1 MRIVAVIPAR
11 AGSKGIPNKN
21 IRLLGGRPLVSYAIG
36 NAKQSEYIT
45 DIVVSTDS
53 PEVGMIA
60 RQMGVQV
67 HWRDERLCGDAVTL
81 DSVIYDAVPKEVSWD
96 YVITMQPTSPTL
108 RVQTLDTAIRYA
120 MENDLDTVLAAIN
133 APHLSW
139 SVKDGKKVPDYTR
152 RLNRQYL
159 PPHYM
164 ETGAFVI
171 SKAAVVTPETRIGPK
186 MDVFEIPEDESQDVD
201 NFQDLISVAATLN
214 QRKVGMFAEGA
225 DRARRVLELAD
236 EFYLKP
242 DIYYDPGRT
251 DPGAFGDTKHN
262 LLPVRGTDELFR
274 ACRKRQYTLF
284 ISDIPSADSG
294 YTDGLRSAMPE
305 AKAVFLDCGGDGA
318 ARADLVIDTRQQ
330 EEYYICPKPYLF
342 LNPVQIRENVRCV
355 LLACG
360 GRTDGILRKPEY
372 RDLRF
377 AALTEENREEWPERM
392 AECDLALA
400 DGNGPVRE
408 LAVLGIPTVL
418 TGTDEPEEE
427 MEEKLRAAL
436 RLSREERLRMQEQ
449 LLRRDLRSG
458 RRRVMNLLEA
468 L

>member
-1 MRIVAVIPAR
+1 MKIVAVIPAR

-21 IRLLGGRPLVSYAIG
+21 IRLLGGRPLVAYAIG

-81 DSVIYDAVPKEVSWD
+81 DSVIFDAVPKDVPWD
-96 YVITMQPTSPTL
+96 YIITMQPTSPTL

-139 SVKDGKKVPDYTR
+139 SVKDGKKVPDYVK

-171 SKAAVVTPETRIGPK
+171 SRAAVVTPETRIGPK
-186 MDVFEIPEDESQDVD
+186 MDVFEIPEDEYQDVD

-214 QRKVGMFAEGA
+214 KRKVGMYAEGA
-225 DRARRVLELAD
+225 DRARRALELAD

-242 DIYYDPGRT
+242 DIYYDPDRT
-251 DPGAFGDTKHN
+251 DPRAFGDTKHN
-262 LLPVRGTDELFR
+262 ILPVRGTDGLFR
-274 ACRKRQYTLF
+274 ACLEQQYTLF
-284 ISDIPSADSG
+284 ISDIPSADGG
-294 YTDGLRSAMPE
+294 YTKGLRAAMPG
-305 AKAVFLDCGGDGA
+305 AKTVCLDCAGEGA
-318 ARADLVIDTRQQ
+318 EQADLAIDTRRQ

-342 LNPVQIRENVRCV
+342 LGPVRIRENVRTV

-360 GRTDGILRKPEY
+360 GKPDGILRKPEY

-377 AALTEENREEWPERM
+377 ILLSEENKAEWPERM

-400 DGNGPVRE
+400 DGNGPLHE
-408 LAVLGIPTVL
+408 LAALGIPTVQL
-418 TGTDEPEEE
+418 SADEPEEAAG
-427 MEEKLRAAL
+427 EKLRAAMSL
-436 RLSREERLRMQEQ
+436 GREERLRMQEQ
-449 LLRRDLRSG
+449 LLSRGLRDG
-458 RRRVMNLLEA
+458 RRRIMNLLEA